1 MLYASYVF
9 AFKAFRQLS
18 ICISHESGESKAYE
32 CSHVPDSSCPCL
44 LFLLSRGKRAKQA
57 REAPAAQVDRVD
69 PVDLQAKLEDSRTA
83 GPSRASA
90 NTPAHHSTT
99 SDVLSFPFNVVA
111 ACYRKVPAVTSH
123 KVALLKRGS
132 NAPMKDLKLQQ
143 VGDLIQKAKPF
154 AVLLLNMPGR

>member
-1 MLYASYVF
+1 MHF
-9 AFKAFRQLS
+9 AWKRRIQSVWTL
-18 ICISHESGESKAYE
+18 
-32 CSHVPDSSCPCL
+32 HVPDSSCPCL
-44 LFLLSRGKRAKQA
+44 LFLLSRGQRAKQA